1 MHYAGL
7 RVRREIVI
15 HVLFGRTKISY
26 QNTLDIKQS
35 FDLYVRSSGHTTP
48 RVLSITLIYWFPFT
62 NFDVWLIFVFIIT
75 SHLLAACLAAVT
87 FTMEVQLGATGVQSG
102 IITYS

>member
-1 MHYAGL
+1 MYYAGL

-26 QNTLDIKQS
+26 PNTLDIKQS

-48 RVLSITLIYWFPFT
+48 RVLKSY
-62 NFDVWLIFVFIIT
+62 
-75 SHLLAACLAAVT
+75 LLASIYCQTWTFVCVCLYTLSGGCHIYYGRMVAQSCVS
-87 FTMEVQLGATGVQSG
+87 GAQS
-102 IITYS
+102 S